1 MNRRHTA
8 QRGGWLR
15 RITALALAILGLWLF
30 SLTGAIQGAFTQ
42 LSQLG
47 QQGAITVALF
57 PLPLGETA
65 GLLPDSALLTASQ
78 DAIWTRL
85 GQSSASASASAS
97 AENSV
102 SAESDDQIQ
111 ILTPLTPT
119 QSPIYAQGDDDGGEL
134 PDLTVTENVINYT
147 AGGDDSGNY
156 ILADSLYIANRSLK
170 HLDSDDITPLLG
182 GDYSLEEGAKILII
196 HTHGTEAYTPA
207 GTDSYVES
215 DPYRTTNNLQN
226 IVQVGADMAAY
237 FRQAGYT
244 VLHDT
249 NLYDYP
255 DYNSSYSN
263 SRASVENWLAQYPDI
278 ALILDVHRD
287 ALTAQDGTPYRLIG
301 ASGDTAQIM
310 MVVGSNDNAAHP
322 NWETNFSLALQ
333 LQQQLTEDWGDLIR
347 PTTLR
352 SSSFNQDLST
362 AFLLVEIGGHG
373 NTLQDARNA
382 ALCFAQSV
390 VTALEGEG

>member
-8 QRGGWLR
+8 QGRHQLR
-15 RITALALAILGLWLF
+15 RGFALLLTALGLWLF
-30 SLTGAIQGAFTQ
+30 SLTGAMEGALTQ
-42 LSQLG
+42 LG
-47 QQGAITVALF
+47 NWGEQGTLTVGLF
-57 PLPLGETA
+57 PLSLGDNL

-78 DAIWTRL
+78 DAIWAKL
-85 GQSSASASASAS
+85 GQS
-97 AENSV
+97 EVV
-102 SAESDDQIQ
+102 SAPDLQL
-111 ILTPLTPT
+111 LTPIT
-119 QSPIYAQGDDDGGEL
+119 QSDSPIYAQGDDDGDQI
-134 PDLTVTENVINYT
+134 PDLTVAENVINYT

-156 ILADSLYIANRSLK
+156 IWADSLYIANRSLK
-170 HLDSDDITPLLG
+170 HLDEGDITPLMDG
-182 GDYSLEEGAKILII
+182 SYELEEGAKILII

-207 GTDSYVES
+207 GDDTYTES
-215 DPYRTTNNLQN
+215 DPYRTTNSLQN
-226 IVQVGADMAAY
+226 IVQVGADMASY

-263 SRASVENWLAQYPDI
+263 SRTAVENWLAQYPDI

-301 ASGDTAQIM
+301 EDGDTAQIM
-310 MVVGSNDNAAHP
+310 LVVGSDDTATHP
-322 NWETNFSLALQ
+322 DWEENFSLALQ
-333 LQQQLTEDWGDLIR
+333 LQQQLTEDWGELIR

-352 SSSFNQDLST
+352 SSRFNQDLST

-390 VTALEGEG
+390 VTALEGG